1 LGELSVSLDQLY
13 YRDDHL
19 FVHLRQ
25 QLVMLDGETVRL
37 TSMQHRLLA
46 LLVQH
51 AGEVVP
57 RASLWL
63 RIWGKVPELRSSKL
77 DAHIRRLRKKLGIYA
92 GQYIETVVGEGYRFR
107 PHPGP

>member
-19 FVHLRQ
+19 LVRLRQ
-25 QLVMLDGETVRL
+25 QLVMLE
-37 TSMQHRLLA
+37 
-46 LLVQH
+46 H

-57 RASLWL
+57 RASLLL
-63 RIWGKVPELRSSKL
+63 RIWSNMPELRSSKL

-92 GQYIETVVGEGYRFR
+92 GQYIETVMGAGHRFR
-107 PHPGP
+107 PQPGR